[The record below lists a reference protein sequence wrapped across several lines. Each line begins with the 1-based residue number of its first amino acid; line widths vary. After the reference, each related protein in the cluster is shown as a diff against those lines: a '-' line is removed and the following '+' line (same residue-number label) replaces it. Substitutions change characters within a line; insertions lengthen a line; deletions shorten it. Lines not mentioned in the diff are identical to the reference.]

1 MPCRPLPQPLR
12 AAASSICRVWL
23 PCRTGKVSTTKASA
37 GRRRP
42 LGTAERR
49 AVRILHLLDHSLPL
63 QSGYSFRTV
72 GILAAQRKRGWDTVQ
87 MTTPKQYRFDGLVD
101 EAGGWT
107 FYRTPQPAAATQ
119 RLPVLREPRSAGHTS
134 ELQSRTRITY

>member
-63 QSGYSFRTV
+63 
-72 GILAAQRKRGWDTVQ
+72 
-87 MTTPKQYRFDGLVD
+87 
-101 EAGGWT
+101 
-107 FYRTPQPAAATQ
+107 
-119 RLPVLREPRSAGHTS
+119 RSEEHTS
-134 ELQSRTRITY
+134 ELQSLMRNSYAVVCLKKKNKTDLHYSRK

>member
-63 QSGYSFRTV
+63 DRKSVVLGKGVSVRV
-72 GILAAQRKRGWDTVQ
+72 DLGGRRIIKKKRKKQRIEIDTYRKKRYKG
-87 MTTPKQYRFDGLVD
+87 K
-101 EAGGWT
+101 
-107 FYRTPQPAAATQ
+107 
-119 RLPVLREPRSAGHTS
+119 
-134 ELQSRTRITY
+134 